1 MRVLVTGATGFVG
14 RFLCP
19 LLAAR
24 GHQVTAAV
32 RQQPDVP
39 VGEAV
44 STVSVGDIGLDT
56 DWSEALNG
64 IGAIMHLAA
73 RTHVLNE
80 KGAESDALYHQV
92 NVGGTTGLARAAV
105 AHGIQRFVF
114 LSSIKALSERSGAS
128 ALTESTRPV
137 PEDAYGRTKLEAENA
152 LQEIAAETG
161 MEVAILRPPLVYGP
175 GVKANL
181 LNLIRAC
188 NKRTPLP
195 FGLINN
201 KRSLVY
207 IGNLADAL
215 VCLLES
221 KGLTAETFLVS
232 DGEAI
237 STPELVRRISVA
249 LDQSSRLMPCPV
261 WLLRLAGVLT
271 ARSDTIDRLTGSL
284 EIDDSKIRRQL
295 GWTPPFN
302 MLQGLER
309 TAAWFTDQESR

>member
-19 LLAAR
+19 MLAAR

-32 RQQPDVP
+32 RQLPDVP
-39 VGEAV
+39 VEGAD
-44 STVSVGDIGLDT
+44 STCSFGDIGPDT
-56 DWSEALNG
+56 DWSEVVSE
-64 IGAIMHLAA
+64 IDAIMHLAA

-92 NVGGTTGLARAAV
+92 NVGGTTGLARAA
-105 AHGIQRFVF
+105 AARGIQRFVF
-114 LSSIKALSERSGAS
+114 LSSIKALGERSGAN
-128 ALTESTRPV
+128 ALTESTPPV
-137 PEDAYGRTKLEAENA
+137 PEDAYGQTKLEAEKA
-152 LQEIAAETG
+152 LQEIAAGTG

-181 LNLIRAC
+181 LRLIKAC

-195 FGLINN
+195 LGLVDN

-221 KGLTAETFLVS
+221 KGLTAETFLVC

-237 STPELVRRISVA
+237 STPELVRRISAA
-249 LDQSSRLMPCPV
+249 LDQSPRLIPCPV

-271 ARSDTIDRLTGSL
+271 AKSETIDRLAESL